1 MIVTHCRN
9 GTTSVYWV
17 DDKAPLY
24 ADLERENKEMRQ
36 KIEILEEKLKNLLTS
51 NPASDCDSGARV

>member
-24 ADLERENKEMRQ
+24 ADLERENKELRAR
-36 KIEILEEKLKNLLTS
+36 INELEEEVQFRE
-51 NPASDCDSGARV
+51 DARATDG